1 MLRLLNANSKT
12 ISPYFIFLVIR
23 RRSSSCDC
31 KKERKV
37 LNIKEGTFSALER
50 QNIESSPQVGP
61 EYDNDLDEG
70 RSTLHSSATIE
81 SHHHFTEPSGV
92 T

>member
-1 MLRLLNANSKT
+1 MVSLDFSSN
-12 ISPYFIFLVIR
+12 YFR

-37 LNIKEGTFSALER
+37 LNIKEGTFSTLDR
-50 QNIESSPQVGP
+50 PNIEHSPPAGP
-61 EYDNDLDEG
+61 EFDNDVDEG

-81 SHHHFTEPSGV
+81 SHHQFSEASGV
-92 T
+92 TKKIL